1 MKIGIVGAGM
11 VGASAAYAMA
21 LTGVGST
28 LVLVDANEKLAQA
41 QAEDIAHG
49 TPFASPVNVMAGGYD
64 ALEGARVVVIA
75 AGVSQKPGE
84 TRLDLLDRNIAVFRQ
99 VIAGIKRYA
108 PDALLLIAT
117 NPVDIMT
124 AVAVQLSG
132 DDPTRVIGSG
142 TILDTARFRH
152 LLGLHLGVA
161 PQSVHAYVL
170 GEHGDSEV
178 CIWSSATV
186 GSTALADVAVRL
198 GKGLDQQTRATLSTN
213 VRDAAYSII
222 EGKGSTYYG
231 IGAGVARI
239 VRAILD
245 DERVV
250 LTVSIMT
257 DGLDGIDNV
266 PLSIPRLI
274 GADGVLADLP
284 IDLDDQEWQA
294 LKHSADVIR
303 DHMPRGLERA

>member
-21 LTGVGST
+21 MTGVGST
-28 LVLVDANEKLAQA
+28 LVLVDAHDTLARA
-41 QAEDIAHG
+41 QAEDIAHA
-49 TPFASPVNVMAGGYD
+49 TPFASPVTVIAGGYD
-64 ALEGARVVVIA
+64 ALDGAAVVVIA
-75 AGVSQKPGE
+75 AGVNQKPGE
-84 TRLDLLDRNIAVFRQ
+84 TRLDLLDRNVAVFRQ
-99 VIAGIKRYA
+99 VIAGIKRHA
-108 PDALLLIAT
+108 PSTILLIAT

-124 AVAVQLSG
+124 AVAVQLAG
-132 DDPTRVIGSG
+132 DEPSRVIGSG

-152 LLGLHLGVA
+152 LLGRHLGVA

-186 GSTALADVAVRL
+186 GSTPLMAVAAQL
-198 GKGLDQQTRATLSTN
+198 GRPLDATLREELSTK
-213 VRDAAYSII
+213 VREAAYSII

-266 PLSIPRLI
+266 PLSVPRLI
-274 GADGVLADLP
+274 GAQGVLADLP
-284 IDLDDQEWQA
+284 IDLDDAEWA
-294 LKHSADVIR
+294 GLRRSAQVIGA
-303 DHMPRGLERA
+303 HMPRDLGGI